1 MNKNLLLITLTL
13 LIYSCGY
20 EPINTNNYK
29 EFTIENIQLI
39 EKNSLNNQVKSNLL
53 FFSKPDREK
62 IYLTIDSK
70 KEIVVFSRD
79 SKSNPSN
86 YKMTVIV
93 DVVLKK
99 NSKNFSKSF
108 SENFVYSSRDNQFDL
123 NQYERLIAKDL
134 INKMINK
141 INAFIFLNN

>member
-1 MNKNLLLITLTL
+1 MIKNLLLIALTL

-20 EPINTNNYK
+20 QPINIANYK
-29 EFTIENIQLI
+29 QFTIENIKLI
-39 EKNSLNNQVKSNLL
+39 EKNSLNNQIKNNLL

-70 KEIVVFSRD
+70 KEIIVFSRD
-79 SKSNPSN
+79 SKGNPSN
-86 YKMTVIV
+86 YKMIVIV
-93 DVVLKK
+93 DIVLKK

-123 NQYERLIAKDL
+123 NQYERVIATDL
-134 INKMINK
+134 ISKIIDK
-141 INAFIFLNN
+141 INTFISLDN

>member
-1 MNKNLLLITLTL
+1 MNKNLLLIVLTL
-13 LIYSCGY
+13 FIYSCGY
-20 EPINTNNYK
+20 EPININNYK
-29 EFTIENIQLI
+29 EFTIENIQLVK
-39 EKNSLNNQVKSNLL
+39 KNSLNNQIKSNLL

-62 IYLTIDSK
+62 IYLTIDSR
-70 KEIVVFSRD
+70 KEIIVFSRD

-93 DVVLKK
+93 DIMLKK

-108 SENFVYSSRDNQFDL
+108 SENFVYSTRDNQFDL

-141 INAFIFLNN
+141 INTFIFLVN

>member
-1 MNKNLLLITLTL
+1 MNKKLLLIVLTL
-13 LIYSCGY
+13 FIYSCGY
-20 EPINTNNYK
+20 EPININNYK
-29 EFTIENIQLI
+29 EFTIENIQLVK
-39 EKNSLNNQVKSNLL
+39 KNSLNNQIKSNLL

-62 IYLTIDSK
+62 IYLTIDSR
-70 KEIVVFSRD
+70 KEIIVFSRD

-93 DVVLKK
+93 DIMLKK

-108 SENFVYSSRDNQFDL
+108 SENFVYSTRDNQFDL

-141 INAFIFLNN
+141 INTFIFLDN